1 MRITFRRVDNVQDMY
16 HPIEEAVLFDSNV
29 KENET
34 LAKKQFEA
42 IRSLLKEQQEARLVD
57 IFDMNETY
65 IHFTRTYLCLQGT
78 YPNEDCYYNL
88 ESL

>member
-1 MRITFRRVDNVQDMY
+1 MRITFRRYNNLASSYNPV
-16 HPIEEAVLFDSNV
+16 EEAVLFDSNQV
-29 KENET
+29 SGEA
-34 LAKKQFEA
+34 LAEKQFEA
-42 IRSLLKEQQEARLVD
+42 IKNLLMEQQEARLID
-57 IFDMNETY
+57 IFDMDETH